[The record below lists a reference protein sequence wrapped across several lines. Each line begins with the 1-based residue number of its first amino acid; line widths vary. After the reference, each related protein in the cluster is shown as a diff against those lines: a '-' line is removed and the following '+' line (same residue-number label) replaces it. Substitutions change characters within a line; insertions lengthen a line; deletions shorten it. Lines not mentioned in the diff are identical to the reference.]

1 MGTLGRLAVDV
12 SFFFLNEPKERALYK
27 VYTYINGYSNLY
39 DDKFSYEADW
49 FRSFKN
55 ILNEDWVLVL

>member
-1 MGTLGRLAVDV
+1 MLV
-12 SFFFLNEPKERALYK
+12 FFLNEPKERALYK